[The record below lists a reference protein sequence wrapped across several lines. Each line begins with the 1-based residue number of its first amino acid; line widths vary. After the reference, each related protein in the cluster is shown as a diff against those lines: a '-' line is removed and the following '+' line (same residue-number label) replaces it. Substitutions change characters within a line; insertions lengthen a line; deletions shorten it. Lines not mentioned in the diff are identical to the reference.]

1 METTILMERTIL
13 SGRVEERYR
22 YRVSRCPSPRSIR
35 IKGGTLL
42 RKQDQNERSAE
53 KRLARLINCN
63 FEAGDLLIG
72 PSYDD
77 AHLLPMVEAAA
88 GDLNALNALAR
99 DQQRRFLR
107 RLKRELAKQGVE
119 LRCIAMASD
128 MDGKTGE
135 IVREHHHIVIK
146 GDGFSWHDKKMWVGE
161 KTLDE
166 IWGCGSVNI
175 KTMDSR
181 VDHSPMA
188 QYLMRQVRRVP
199 DAKKYSPTRNLKK
212 PILISEKVVFEDCR
226 ELQPPKGAR
235 LTYRAEH
242 IVGEGQYIRY
252 VKPERKPRKRGG
264 KKRE

>member
-1 METTILMERTIL
+1 MERTILMERIIL

-22 YRVSRCPSPRSIR
+22 YRVSRCPSPKSIR
-35 IKGGTLL
+35 IKGGTLP

-88 GDLNALNALAR
+88 GDLNTLNSLAMAE
-99 DQQRRFLR
+99 QRKFLR

-119 LRCIAMASD
+119 LRCIPFASD
-128 MDGKTGE
+128 MDGRTGE
-135 IVREHHHIVIK
+135 TVRNHHHIIIK
-146 GDGFSWHDKKMWVGE
+146 GDGFSWHNKQMWIGD

-166 IWGCGSVNI
+166 IWGCGDVDI

-181 VDHSPMA
+181 VDHSSMA
-188 QYLMRQVRRVP
+188 AYLLRQVRRVP

-212 PILISEKVVFEDCR
+212 PVLISEKVVFEGWR
-226 ELQPPKGAR
+226 EIQPTKGAR

-264 KKRE
+264 KRE